1 MNINKVSRVA
11 FSIMIALLSGGVYAS
26 NVEVEHGEAENI
38 NGIPAETLARFA
50 YPDLPLSDALDILR
64 SDYYGDPD
72 SMAMLQ
78 HQYEA
83 SIDKSELDE
92 KLDAS
97 SLPAA
102 LKEDMKTYP
111 YLKAYYF
118 QPRSSELTQTKY
130 KDAPLFWNTLPVK
143 EAKATGKVVGRVDAM
158 SVLDNIGG
166 FDLDLISQA
175 QAGKPGIGAIDY
187 LVVADYGLCGI
198 TTSLAARCRGVDKG
212 TPMPMIY
219 YNMLSDPI
227 SPRQKALPPAPAKN
241 VTPSN
246 ALGLYEQAKYYKSSV
261 NPKAKLL
268 LSISADL
275 RKVLDAGAAAK
286 AIVTYMNTWGYDGV
300 VFDRPDFSPTE
311 EEGAATYNLIAA
323 LKQQDHD
330 KIVGVQLYGSHQF
343 EDWDKQGLLKLQET
357 VDFMTVS
364 LNHYLDDDEIG
375 QDTPVMN
382 VYGSHGDS
390 YNANYERL
398 LGRLFSWGVDTRKLI
413 TTIESE
419 WRVRHYSD
427 YSTNWWGQVSGTAD
441 TGSDSPG
448 TFDNGKYYF
457 YDFDQMLN
465 KWNQVSGLL
474 TLSDYYIKPEDKLIA
489 TGNDRIIASDKVVFS
504 SSFNV
509 AGTMVRLDHDN
520 GKLTAGIIDGMNL
533 QAEKDFTFSGKQI
546 EIQDDGQYQH
556 LWNQQKYNV
565 VDTGNGI
572 TSTVSPPVWS
582 SVFDD
587 QGPSSITVPVLDD
600 YLHPYEFKLLI
611 WKKTSDGR
619 SKAINQVDNANPY
632 SLGHSNIR
640 HRVSETIYLTAGDN
654 SSLPAGHYKSINP
667 VIIKTKGWHQAYN
680 YGNPNHIFRTINVNI
695 DVNQ

>member
-1 MNINKVSRVA
+1 MNINRVSQIA
-11 FSIMIALLSGGVYAS
+11 FSITIALLSGGAYAS
-26 NVEVEHGEAENI
+26 NVEHGESENI
-38 NGIPAETLARFA
+38 NGIPAESLARFA
-50 YPDLPLSDALDILR
+50 YPDLPLLDALSILR
-64 SDYYGDPD
+64 SDYYGNPD
-72 SMAMLQ
+72 SMALLQ

-83 SIDKSELDE
+83 SLDKSELDE
-92 KLDAS
+92 KLEAS
-97 SLPAA
+97 SLPNA
-102 LKEDMKTYP
+102 LKEDMKTNP

-118 QPRSSELTQTKY
+118 QPRSSKLTQTKY
-130 KDAPLFWNTLPVK
+130 KDVPLFWNVLPVK
-143 EAKATGKVVGRVDAM
+143 EAKAAGRVVGKVDAM
-158 SVLDNIGG
+158 SVLDNLGG

-175 QAGKPGIGAIDY
+175 QAGKPGVGAIDY

-198 TTSLAARCRGVDKG
+198 TSSLAARCRGVGKG

-227 SPRQKALPPAPAKN
+227 SPRQQAMPPAPTSN
-241 VTPSN
+241 VTPRN
-246 ALGLYEQAKYYKSSV
+246 ALGLYEQAQYYKRSV

-275 RKVLDAGAAAK
+275 RKVPDLWTTAK

-300 VFDRPDFSPTE
+300 IFDRPDFSPTE
-311 EEGAATYNLIAA
+311 EESATTYNLITE
-323 LKQQDHD
+323 LKLQDHD
-330 KIVGVQLYGSHQF
+330 KIVGIQLYGSHQF

-398 LGRLFSWGVDTRKLI
+398 LGRLFSWGVDTRKLM

-441 TGSDSPG
+441 TGSESPG
-448 TFDNGKYYF
+448 TFDYGKYYF

-489 TGNDRIIASDKVVFS
+489 TGNDRMIASDKVVFS

-509 AGTMVRLDHDN
+509 AGTMVRLDQDN
-520 GKLTAGIIDGMNL
+520 GRLTAGIIDGMNL
-533 QAEKDFTFSGKQI
+533 QTEKDMTFSGKQI
-546 EIQDDGQYQH
+546 DIQDNGQYQH
-556 LWNQQKYNV
+556 LWNQQKYNI

-572 TSTVSPPVWS
+572 TSTVGAPVWGPGNGY
-582 SVFDD
+582 VNN
-587 QGPSSITVPVLDD
+587 GPSTITVPVLDD
-600 YLHPYEFKLLI
+600 NLHPYEFKLLI

-619 SKAINQVDNANPY
+619 SKAINQVDSMEPY
-632 SLGHSNIR
+632 GFGRANIR
-640 HRVSETIYLTAGDN
+640 HKISETIYLTAGDN

-667 VIIKTKGWHQAYN
+667 VIIKTKGWHQTYN
-680 YGNPNHIFRTINVNI
+680 YGNRNQVFRTINVNI